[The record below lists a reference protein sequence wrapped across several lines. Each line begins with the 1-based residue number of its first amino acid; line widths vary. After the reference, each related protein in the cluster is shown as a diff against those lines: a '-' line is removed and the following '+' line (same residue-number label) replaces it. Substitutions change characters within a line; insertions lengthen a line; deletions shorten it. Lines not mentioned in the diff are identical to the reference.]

1 MDPALIT
8 AVGGLA
14 SAGLNALSQARTN
27 AVNRQQAEYAFSQQQ
42 AAIDRMN
49 EYNSPSQQVLRMKAA
64 GLNPSLAYGA
74 DGAMVGNQSD
84 VPAYN
89 PIPSEAPNIGNI
101 GSTLADSIRTGIEV
115 KDLERRNALAVAEIA
130 LKDAQSFQSVMNGNL
145 SDVQRQEI
153 LTMMGY
159 KIENLE
165 SATQLNWDNVLKAR
179 AEVAK
184 IGDERKEIQSK
195 CNLNEQQVKTL
206 AAQAHLSEIQAYA
219 ILQRLPY
226 ELLQMDA
233 DTALSWVQSDVG
245 RATFDKINREISHI
259 GFVEWANNRDFDFNK
274 ESMVAG
280 LEMRRY
286 ESKVNTMNHV
296 MDNVTRIISFG
307 IGVNAMSNGRY
318 VSPQRYP
325 SPVITPAGG
334 SMFGQNW
341 KQ

>member
-27 AVNRQQAEYAFSQQQ
+27 AVNRQQAEYAFRQQQ

-145 SDVQRQEI
+145 SDAQRQEI

-184 IGDERKEIQSK
+184 IVDERKEIQSRCK
-195 CNLNEQQVKTL
+195 LNEQQIKTL
-206 AAQAHLSEIQAYA
+206 AAQAHLSATQAYA

-274 ESMVAG
+274 ESTVAG
-280 LEMRRY
+280 LEMRKY

-296 MDNVTRIISFG
+296 MDNMTRIISFG
-307 IGVNAMSNGRY
+307 IGANAMSNGRY